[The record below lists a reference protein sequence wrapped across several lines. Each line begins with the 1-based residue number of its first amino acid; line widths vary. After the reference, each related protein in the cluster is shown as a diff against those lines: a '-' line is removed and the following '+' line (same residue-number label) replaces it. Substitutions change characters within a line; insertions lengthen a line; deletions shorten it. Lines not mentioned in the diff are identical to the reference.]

1 MTLLR
6 PHRIFGI
13 LLFIGVFAVAA
24 RNVLDPDIW
33 WHLKT
38 GQWIVQHRAVPHID
52 PFSYSHGAQ
61 PWTAQEWLFELCVY
75 GLFRLTG
82 YGGMIVAFATIISGA
97 FLLLYL
103 RCQTAPAIAAGL
115 TVWGALATAV
125 VWGVRPQILSLLLF
139 SLWLWILER
148 SEKNP
153 KLLYWT
159 LPLTLLWVN
168 VHAGFI
174 LGPVFL
180 ALFIVGESME
190 TFSSAGYVQGRLP
203 WLLLALFGSL
213 ALVPLNPNGFSIL
226 WYPFETL
233 RSNAMQSHIS
243 EWASPNF
250 HGADYRA
257 FLFLILAIYA
267 ALAFS
272 RWKIRLR
279 DILLLMVSTMAALS
293 SVRMIPLFV
302 IVAVPLLG
310 RTASDWFKPSRGSAA
325 NARTLTVLV
334 NTGIIFLLLAFA
346 TVHTL
351 LVIQRQPRVEAAA
364 YPVAAVAYL
373 QQHPPAGPI
382 FNDYAW
388 GGYLIFKLYPNL
400 RVFID
405 GRADVYGD
413 DLVLYMNAYY
423 LQKNWQQAL
432 VARKVTTVIVP
443 SDCPLASA
451 LRETPEWSLRYRDS
465 VAAIFSKPLYSSSL
479 PIKQQ

>member
-1 MTLLR
+1 M
-6 PHRIFGI
+6 
-13 LLFIGVFAVAA
+13 AA

-38 GQWIVQHRAVPHID
+38 GEWIVQHRAVPHID
-52 PFSYSHGAQ
+52 PFSYTRAGQ
-61 PWTAQEWLFELCVY
+61 PWTAQEWLFEASTY
-75 GLFRLTG
+75 ELFRLTG
-82 YGGMIVAFATIISGA
+82 CGGFIITFATIVSAA

-103 RCQTAPAIAAGL
+103 RCRTSPAIAAAV

-139 SLWLWILER
+139 SLWLLLLER

-153 KLLYWT
+153 KLLWWT

-174 LGPVFL
+174 LGQVFL

-190 TFSSAGYVQGRLP
+190 SYTSPGYFRHRLP
-203 WLLLALFGSL
+203 WLMLALLGSL
-213 ALVPLNPNGFSIL
+213 VLVPLNPNGFSIL

-250 HGADYRA
+250 HGVDNRA
-257 FLFLILAIYA
+257 FLFLILATFT

-272 RWKIRLR
+272 RRKVRLR
-279 DILLLMVSTMAALS
+279 DLLLLLVCTAASLS

-302 IVAVPLLG
+302 FIAVPLIA
-310 RTASDWFKPSRGSAA
+310 RTASEWFKPNESSATHAGTPSLLA
-325 NARTLTVLV
+325 NAS
-334 NTGIIFLLLAFA
+334 IIFLLAAFA
-346 TVHTL
+346 GVHTFQL
-351 LVIQRQPRVEAAA
+351 IQRQPQAEAAA
-364 YPVAAVAYL
+364 FPVSAVAYL
-373 QQHPPAGPI
+373 QQHPPSGPI
-382 FNDYAW
+382 FNDYSW
-388 GGYLIFKLYPNL
+388 GGYLIFKLYPGTP
-400 RVFID
+400 VFID

-413 DLVLYMNAYY
+413 HLLQFMNAYY

-432 VARKVTTVIVP
+432 LAQKVTTVIVP
-443 SDCPLASA
+443 PDCPLASA
-451 LRETPEWSLRYRDS
+451 LREMPEWSLSYRDS
-465 VAAIFSKPLYSSSL
+465 VAAIFSRPSYSSNL
-479 PIKQQ
+479 RVKEQ